1 MVGSKES
8 IYMYVY
14 SKFLFC
20 FLAEFFPPLW
30 FLCITSFNH
39 WLLIVNASCN
49 FFIYCSVGKNFKTT
63 IVKFIRRTPFRHC
76 LCNGSNNPEINVEDV
91 EENNVPMKINAKS
104 ENTKDQSRGIPI
116 SQPNSQITVETF
128 ANQSTKMHGL
138 SSDKEDAI
146 DEISTP
152 KIAIVKEECFREDGK
167 TENGVVLLGP
177 K

>member
-1 MVGSKES
+1 MANISSMNEDR
-8 IYMYVY
+8 I
-14 SKFLFC
+14 
-20 FLAEFFPPLW
+20 LA
-30 FLCITSFNH
+30 
-39 WLLIVNASCN
+39 
-49 FFIYCSVGKNFKTT
+49 
-63 IVKFIRRTPFRHC
+63 
-76 LCNGSNNPEINVEDV
+76 V

-152 KIAIVKEECFREDGK
+152 KIAIVEEECFLKDGK
-167 TENGVVLLGP
+167 AENGVVLLGP

>member
-1 MVGSKES
+1 MC
-8 IYMYVY
+8 ILIFY
-14 SKFLFC
+14 SM

-63 IVKFIRRTPFRHC
+63 IVKFIRRTPFGHC

-138 SSDKEDAI
+138 SSDKEDSI
-146 DEISTP
+146 DKISTP
-152 KIAIVKEECFREDGK
+152 KIAIVKEEIFKEDGK
-167 TENGVVLLGP
+167 AENGVVLLGP